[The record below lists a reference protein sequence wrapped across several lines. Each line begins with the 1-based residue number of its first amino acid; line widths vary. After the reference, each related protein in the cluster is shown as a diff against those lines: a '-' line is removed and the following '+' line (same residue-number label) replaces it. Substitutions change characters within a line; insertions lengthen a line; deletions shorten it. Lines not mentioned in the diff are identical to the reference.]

1 MEPRFPQGRTLSE
14 TSKKSGHQ
22 LIELVLRYH
31 CTFKDWRLGISSAS
45 FPAHLWTL
53 IDRPPGE
60 EEPKEAEEEAQG
72 GK

>member
-1 MEPRFPQGRTLSE
+1 MEPRFPQGRNLSE
-14 TSKKSGHQ
+14 PAGQAEVET
-22 LIELVLRYH
+22 ELERRYH

-53 IDRPPGE
+53 IDRAPRG
-60 EEPKEAEEEAQG
+60 EEPKEAEEEAPG